1 MVNGLLGLGKA
12 IYMAVLL
19 TAEQIRAAIEQ
30 CACEIA
36 DDLGEDSVAAVIGI
50 RSRGV
55 VFGERL
61 SEAIEGKLSRN
72 LPRGAL
78 DITLHRDDIN
88 DPRGEDQLVV
98 RSTEID
104 FDIDRKIV
112 ILADDVLHTG
122 RSIRAAM
129 DALMEFGRPCAIKLA
144 VLVDRGGR
152 ELPISADYVGYR
164 AEVDIDKK
172 VRVKFVEPDGV
183 DEVVVE

>member
-1 MVNGLLGLGKA
+1 
-12 IYMAVLL
+12 MAVLL
-19 TAEQIRAAIEQ
+19 TAEEIKGVIER
-30 CACEIA
+30 CAKQIA
-36 DDLGEDSVAAVIGI
+36 DDLGRDQAAAVIGI

-61 SEAIEGKLSRN
+61 SEAIAGRLSCE
-72 LPRGAL
+72 LPTGAL

-88 DPRGEDQLVV
+88 EPRGEDQLVV

-104 FDIDRKIV
+104 FDIDKKIV

-129 DALMEFGRPCAIKLA
+129 DALMEFGRPCAIRLA

-152 ELPISADYVGYR
+152 ELPISADYTGQRV
-164 AEVDIDKK
+164 EVDSDKK